1 MADDRRLVYST
12 EQGQLDKPKQ
22 GLASKKKKSR
32 QQGNAAA
39 IIKNTNKQ
47 GVRIRRES
55 KGRGGKTV
63 SIIDGLGLPEKALRV
78 LLKKLKGKLG
88 SGGAV
93 KNTVL
98 EIQGDH
104 RDKLLLLLEKEGI
117 KAKLAG
123 G

>member
-1 MADDRRLVYST
+1 MGNERRLVYST
-12 EQGQLDKPKQ
+12 EHGSLAKPTPADKKAKTKPQ
-22 GLASKKKKSR
+22 AP
-32 QQGNAAA
+32 A
-39 IIKNTNKQ
+39 IRNPAKQ

-63 SIIDGLGLPEKALRV
+63 CVIDGLDLPDAQLKAL
-78 LLKKLKGKLG
+78 LKRLKGQLG
-88 SGGAV
+88 TGGAI
-93 KNTVL
+93 KDGCL

-104 RDKLLLLLEKEGI
+104 RDKLLALLEKEGI